1 MNREDTWVL
10 QDVSDSDTSSTAFSD
25 MITINRNIENRTI
38 SIGSCSSSSSLDNMS
53 IYRSQSKDEYD
64 DFNKNDKTIYKNTK
78 DAKDIKDAKDTKE
91 VTDEKQE
98 RIRDQTVVNRRK
110 TPTPTN
116 FLRLLKENE
125 KLIQNTTKLKTKNE
139 QS

>member
-78 DAKDIKDAKDTKE
+78 DAKDTKE

-125 KLIQNTTKLKTKNE
+125 KLIQNTIKLKTKNE

>member
-1 MNREDTWVL
+1 MNKEDTWIL
-10 QDVSDSDTSSTAFSD
+10 QDVSDSDTSTVLSD

-53 IYRSQSKDEYD
+53 IYRSESKDDYD
-64 DFNKNDKTIYKNTK
+64 DYNKK
-78 DAKDIKDAKDTKE
+78 AKESKVA
-91 VTDEKQE
+91 TDERQE
-98 RIRDQTVVNRRK
+98 RIREQPISKRRK

-125 KLIQNTTKLKTKNE
+125 KLLQNVIKPQPRME

>member
-78 DAKDIKDAKDTKE
+78 EAKEAKE

-98 RIRDQTVVNRRK
+98 RIRDQTVVNKRK
-110 TPTPTN
+110 TPTPTK

-125 KLIQNTTKLKTKNE
+125 KLIQNTIKPQNKIE

>member
-64 DFNKNDKTIYKNTK
+64 DFNKNDKTIYKK
-78 DAKDIKDAKDTKE
+78 AKESNEAKE

-98 RIRDQTVVNRRK
+98 RIRDQTAAKRRK
-110 TPTPTN
+110 TPTPTK
-116 FLRLLKENE
+116 FLQLLKENE
-125 KLIQNTTKLKTKNE
+125 KLIQNTIKPQTKIE

>member
-1 MNREDTWVL
+1 MNIEDEWIL
-10 QDVSDSDTSSTAFSD
+10 QDVSDSDTSTAFSD

-78 DAKDIKDAKDTKE
+78 EAKEAKEAKE

-98 RIRDQTVVNRRK
+98 RIRDKTAAKRSK
-110 TPTPTN
+110 TPTPTK
-116 FLRLLKENE
+116 FLQLLKENE
-125 KLIQNTTKLKTKNE
+125 KLIQNTIKPQTKIE